1 MSHLSQ
7 GTVTYNTESQRYS
20 ESTVESDAVSD
31 SEGSEA
37 EEADLLLSEETFID
51 TAFLEAVFRECI

>member
-1 MSHLSQ
+1 MLRVRDT
-7 GTVTYNTESQRYS
+7 G

-31 SEGSEA
+31 SEGSGA